1 MAIVPYAIL
10 RDRIRRSSFRS
21 RFSLTEQE
29 KAYIAEK
36 GFEWIHA
43 QAVHILTERL
53 AAAFPYKDGSQTPMR
68 GHVIFKAQHATA
80 CCCRSCL
87 QKHHNIPMGRV
98 LTEEEILAAADL
110 LVDYLR
116 DKAGDLSSF
125 PVTAS
130 SPLFPKMSSPRRSI

>member
-10 RDRIRRSSFRS
+10 RDRIRKSSFRS

-125 PVTAS
+125 PVTGN
-130 SPLFPKMSSPRRSI
+130 LFS